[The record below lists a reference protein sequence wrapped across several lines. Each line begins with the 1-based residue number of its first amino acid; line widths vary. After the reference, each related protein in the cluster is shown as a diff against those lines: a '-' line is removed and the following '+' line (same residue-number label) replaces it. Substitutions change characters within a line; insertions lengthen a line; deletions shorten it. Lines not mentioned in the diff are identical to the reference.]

1 MGMQA
6 RSSLGKNTDF
16 MVCKMPK
23 MSKNR
28 QNPQN
33 FKLLS
38 IFLHF
43 HGMQAGLG
51 NLLSRCAVRVV
62 TF

>member
-1 MGMQA
+1 MIIDKQQA

-28 QNPQN
+28 QKPSEFQA
-33 FKLLS
+33 F
-38 IFLHF
+38 IDFFHF
-43 HGMQAGLG
+43 HGMQGVQKKVELR
-51 NLLSRCAVRVV
+51 L
-62 TF
+62 